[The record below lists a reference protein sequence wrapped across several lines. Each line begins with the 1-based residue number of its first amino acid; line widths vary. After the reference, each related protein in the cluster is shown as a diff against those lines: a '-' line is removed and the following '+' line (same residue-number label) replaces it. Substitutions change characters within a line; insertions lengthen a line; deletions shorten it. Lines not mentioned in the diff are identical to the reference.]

1 MLMTIWLYKNRETVD
16 QLYQGRPAPCIK
28 MRCHI
33 SSVKHLVKFQNM
45 NGITVLC
52 LCTEITVTN
61 MNHFTV
67 LCKGTEI
74 VTTTYGHYFNCT
86 VLDKNCNVRLKSVL
100 LKLQRN
106 RITE

>member
-1 MLMTIWLYKNRETVD
+1 
-16 QLYQGRPAPCIK
+16 
-28 MRCHI
+28 
-33 SSVKHLVKFQNM
+33 M
-45 NGITVLC
+45 NGTTVLC

-67 LCKGTEI
+67 LHKGTEI
-74 VTTTYGHYFNCT
+74 VIITYGNYYNCT

-106 RITE
+106 NITE